1 VAAADA
7 ETLAFYNR
15 EAPVHAGYAE
25 MTVEH
30 RWLQKFAV
38 PEGSDGSISGILHIC
53 ARRGV

>member
-7 ETLAFYNR
+7 ETLAFYDR